1 MCASLFPPFDN
12 ASDVLPSSKVA
23 DMEGRV
29 TVLNVSNA
37 LADPPLDAVA
47 DLDKALGALAADAE

>member
-1 MCASLFPPFDN
+1 
-12 ASDVLPSSKVA
+12 
-23 DMEGRV
+23 MEGRV